1 MSDECRHGF
10 EAGLCAICYPPKTPE
25 TSSAPRET
33 ASRTSTPRASTRAS
47 SRTSTA
53 RGSASVAKPVRVDQM
68 RLYHVT
74 HVRNLPSI
82 LAGGSILS
90 DDLLHD
96 DERSDAA
103 QIMLSSAENRAARR
117 RITIEDAAVS
127 AYVPLFLSPDAAV
140 WSSIRS
146 RTPNVRISAE
156 AARLAPNDFVM
167 LVTSV
172 ASLRALDAEVVVA
185 DGDAA
190 AGLTRFAADPVQADR
205 MLARFALDAD
215 DAAQSAAEVLVRD
228 ELPLTA
234 LSMIGVASIQL
245 REKVKRMLAD
255 AGLRTKVATYQPWFA
270 PSA

>member
-1 MSDECRHGF
+1 M
-10 EAGLCAICYPPKTPE
+10 
-25 TSSAPRET
+25 
-33 ASRTSTPRASTRAS
+33 
-47 SRTSTA
+47 
-53 RGSASVAKPVRVDQM
+53 AKPVRVDQM